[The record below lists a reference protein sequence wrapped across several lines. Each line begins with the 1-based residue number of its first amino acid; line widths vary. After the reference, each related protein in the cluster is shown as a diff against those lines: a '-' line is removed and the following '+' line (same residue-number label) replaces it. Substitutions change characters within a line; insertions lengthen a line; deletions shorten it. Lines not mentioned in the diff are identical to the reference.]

1 MDVRV
6 PSMILQPLVENAVNY
21 GIRGIDWEGRIELS
35 VCRREKQISISIWDN
50 GAGMEQERIRQVLA
64 GEAREDERASGS
76 NGVGIWNVM
85 ERLKLYFHGRAV
97 LTIWSEGKNRGTEV
111 QILIPDGQEDK

>member
-50 GAGMEQERIRQVLA
+50 GAGMEQERIRRYS
-64 GEAREDERASGS
+64 REKPGRMNGLRAQTAWVSG
-76 NGVGIWNVM
+76 M
-85 ERLKLYFHGRAV
+85 
-97 LTIWSEGKNRGTEV
+97 
-111 QILIPDGQEDK
+111 